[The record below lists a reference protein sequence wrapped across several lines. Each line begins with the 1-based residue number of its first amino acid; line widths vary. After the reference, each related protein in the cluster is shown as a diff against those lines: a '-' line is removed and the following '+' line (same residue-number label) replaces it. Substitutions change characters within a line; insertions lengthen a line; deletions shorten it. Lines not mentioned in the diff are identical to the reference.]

1 MYGKNRVRIMSNTN
15 KDFLIEQNQDVA
27 NNFMALLSDFNYAD
41 EMELLEVGKL
51 NLILRKNL
59 SKEFETLYI
68 ALWYSCLKTSFP
80 ETYEAIFQIFL
91 DNNLTQKYKGAK
103 LQEIKSRIQLYIELL
118 GNTASTDLTPI
129 THHLLSFLNFDE
141 ATQPSIKMK
150 ITLHL
155 RKVYTYL
162 FERLI

>member
-1 MYGKNRVRIMSNTN
+1 MRNTN
-15 KDFLIEQNQDVA
+15 DDFLIEQNQDVA
-27 NNFMALLSDFNYAD
+27 NNFMALLSDFNFSD
-41 EMELLEVGKL
+41 EMELLEISKL

-80 ETYEAIFQIFL
+80 DNYEAIFQVFL
-91 DNNLTQKYKGAK
+91 ENNLTQKYKGAK
-103 LQEIKSRIQLYIELL
+103 LQEMKNRIQLYIELL

-141 ATQPSIKMK
+141 ATQPAIKMK

-155 RKVYTYL
+155 RKVYTFI

>member
-1 MYGKNRVRIMSNTN
+1 MSNVN
-15 KDFLIEQNQDVA
+15 EDFLMEQNQDVA

-41 EMELLEVGKL
+41 EMELLNISKL
-51 NLILRKNL
+51 NLIVRKNL

-68 ALWYSCLKTSFP
+68 ALWYDCLKTSFP
-80 ETYEAIFQIFL
+80 ETHEAIYQTFL
-91 DNNLTQKYKGAK
+91 ENNLTQKYKGPK
-103 LQEIKSRIQLYIELL
+103 LQEIINKVQLYIDSL

-129 THHLLSFLNFDE
+129 TNHLLSFLKFDE
-141 ATQPSIKMK
+141 ANQPTYKMK

-155 RKVYTYL
+155 RKVYTYI

>member
-1 MYGKNRVRIMSNTN
+1 MSNTN

>member
-1 MYGKNRVRIMSNTN
+1 MSNE
-15 KDFLIEQNQDVA
+15 DFLIEQNQDVA

-41 EMELLEVGKL
+41 EMELLNISKL

-80 ETYEAIFQIFL
+80 ETYEAIFQVFL
-91 DNNLTQKYKGAK
+91 KNNLPQKYK
-103 LQEIKSRIQLYIELL
+103 LYIELL

-129 THHLLSFLNFDE
+129 THHLLSFLKFE
-141 ATQPSIKMK
+141 EETQPAIIMK

-155 RKVYTYL
+155 RKVYTYI

>member
-1 MYGKNRVRIMSNTN
+1 MSNVN
-15 KDFLIEQNQDVA
+15 EDFLMEQNQDVA

-41 EMELLEVGKL
+41 EMELLNISKL
-51 NLILRKNL
+51 NLIVRKNL

-68 ALWYSCLKTSFP
+68 ALWYNCLKTSFP
-80 ETYEAIFQIFL
+80 ENYDAIFQTFL
-91 DNNLTQKYKGAK
+91 DNNLTTKYKGAK
-103 LQEIKSRIQLYIELL
+103 LEEIKNKIQLYIDSL

-129 THHLLSFLNFDE
+129 TNHLLSFLKFDE
-141 ATQPSIKMK
+141 ANQPTYKMK

-155 RKVYTYL
+155 RKVYTYI

>member
-1 MYGKNRVRIMSNTN
+1 MRNVNE
-15 KDFLIEQNQDVA
+15 DFLMEQNQDVA

-41 EMELLEVGKL
+41 EMELLNISKL
-51 NLILRKNL
+51 NLIVRKNL

-68 ALWYSCLKTSFP
+68 ALWYNCLKTSFP
-80 ETYEAIFQIFL
+80 ENYDAIFQTFL
-91 DNNLTQKYKGAK
+91 DNNLTTKYKGAK
-103 LQEIKSRIQLYIELL
+103 LEEIKNKIQLYIDSL

-129 THHLLSFLNFDE
+129 TNHLLSFLKFDE
-141 ATQPSIKMK
+141 ANQPTYKMK

-155 RKVYTYL
+155 RKVYTYI

>member
-1 MYGKNRVRIMSNTN
+1 MNNAN
-15 KDFLIEQNQDVA
+15 EDFLIEQNQDVA

-41 EMELLEVGKL
+41 EMELLNISKL

-80 ETYEAIFQIFL
+80 ESYEAIFRIFL
-91 DNNLTQKYKGAK
+91 EKNLPQKYKGAK
-103 LQEIKSRIQLYIELL
+103 LQEIITRIQLYIELL

-129 THHLLSFLNFDE
+129 THHLLSFLKFDE
-141 ATQPSIKMK
+141 ETHPAIIMK

-155 RKVYTYL
+155 RKVYTYI

>member
-1 MYGKNRVRIMSNTN
+1 MSNVDE
-15 KDFLIEQNQDVA
+15 DFLMEQNQDVA

-41 EMELLEVGKL
+41 EMELLNISKL
-51 NLILRKNL
+51 NLIVRKNL

-68 ALWYSCLKTSFP
+68 ALWYNCLKTSFP
-80 ETYEAIFQIFL
+80 ENYDAIFQTFL
-91 DNNLTQKYKGAK
+91 DNNLTTKYKGAK
-103 LQEIKSRIQLYIELL
+103 LEEIKNKIQLYIDSL

-129 THHLLSFLNFDE
+129 TNHLLSFLKFDE
-141 ATQPSIKMK
+141 ANQPTYKMK

-155 RKVYTYL
+155 RKVYTYI

>member
-1 MYGKNRVRIMSNTN
+1 
-15 KDFLIEQNQDVA
+15 
-27 NNFMALLSDFNYAD
+27 MALLSDFNYSD
-41 EMELLEVGKL
+41 EMELLEISKL

-80 ETYEAIFQIFL
+80 QNYDAIFQVFL
-91 DNNLTQKYKGAK
+91 ENNLTQKYKGAK
-103 LQEIKSRIQLYIELL
+103 LQEIKNRIQLYIELL

-141 ATQPSIKMK
+141 ATQPAIKMK

-155 RKVYTYL
+155 RKVYTYI

>member
-1 MYGKNRVRIMSNTN
+1 MRNAND
-15 KDFLIEQNQDVA
+15 DFLIEQNKDVA
-27 NNFMALLSDFNYAD
+27 NNFMALLSDFNYSD
-41 EMELLEVGKL
+41 EMELLEIGKL

-80 ETYEAIFQIFL
+80 ENYEAIFQVFL
-91 DNNLTQKYKGAK
+91 ENNLTQKYKGAK
-103 LQEIKSRIQLYIELL
+103 LQEIKNRIQLYIELL

-141 ATQPSIKMK
+141 ATQPAIKMK

-155 RKVYTYL
+155 RKVYTYI

>member
-1 MYGKNRVRIMSNTN
+1 MSNTN
-15 KDFLIEQNQDVA
+15 DDFLIEQNQDVA
-27 NNFMALLSDFNYAD
+27 NNFMALLSDFNYSD
-41 EMELLEVGKL
+41 EMELLEISKL

-80 ETYEAIFQIFL
+80 QNYDAIFQVFL
-91 DNNLTQKYKGAK
+91 ENNLTQKYKGAK
-103 LQEIKSRIQLYIELL
+103 LQEIKNRIQLYIELL

-141 ATQPSIKMK
+141 ATQPAIKMK

-155 RKVYTYL
+155 RKVYTYI

>member
-1 MYGKNRVRIMSNTN
+1 MSNVN
-15 KDFLIEQNQDVA
+15 EDFFMEQNQDVA

-41 EMELLEVGKL
+41 EMELLNISKL
-51 NLILRKNL
+51 NLIVRKNL

-68 ALWYSCLKTSFP
+68 ALWYNCLKTSFP
-80 ETYEAIFQIFL
+80 ENYDAIFQTFL
-91 DNNLTQKYKGAK
+91 DNNLTTKYKGAK
-103 LQEIKSRIQLYIELL
+103 LEEIKNKIQLYIDSL

-129 THHLLSFLNFDE
+129 TNHLLSFLKFDE
-141 ATQPSIKMK
+141 ANQPTYKMK

-155 RKVYTYL
+155 RKVYTYI

>member
-1 MYGKNRVRIMSNTN
+1 MSNVN
-15 KDFLIEQNQDVA
+15 EDFLMEQNQDVA

-41 EMELLEVGKL
+41 EMELLNISKL
-51 NLILRKNL
+51 NLIVRKNL

-68 ALWYSCLKTSFP
+68 ALWYNCLKTSFP
-80 ETYEAIFQIFL
+80 ENYDAIFQTSP
-91 DNNLTQKYKGAK
+91 DNNLTTKYKGAK
-103 LQEIKSRIQLYIELL
+103 LEEIKNKIQLYIDSL

-129 THHLLSFLNFDE
+129 TNHLLSFLKFDE
-141 ATQPSIKMK
+141 ANQPTYKMK

-155 RKVYTYL
+155 RKVYTYI

>member
-1 MYGKNRVRIMSNTN
+1 MSNTN
-15 KDFLIEQNQDVA
+15 EDFLIEQNQDVA

>member
-1 MYGKNRVRIMSNTN
+1 MSNVN
-15 KDFLIEQNQDVA
+15 EDFLMEQNQDVA

-41 EMELLEVGKL
+41 EMELLNISKL
-51 NLILRKNL
+51 SILVRKNL

-68 ALWYSCLKTSFP
+68 ALWYDCLRKSFP
-80 ETYEAIFQIFL
+80 DNYEAIFQTFL
-91 DNNLTQKYKGAK
+91 DNNLIKKYKGAK
-103 LQEIKSRIQLYIELL
+103 LQEIKNKVQLYIDSL

-129 THHLLSFLNFDE
+129 TNHLLSFFKFDE
-141 ATQPSIKMK
+141 ASQPTYKMK

-155 RKVYTYL
+155 RKVYTYI

>member
-1 MYGKNRVRIMSNTN
+1 MSNVN
-15 KDFLIEQNQDVA
+15 EDFLMEQNQDVA

-41 EMELLEVGKL
+41 EMELLNISKL
-51 NLILRKNL
+51 SLIVRKNL

-68 ALWYSCLKTSFP
+68 ALWYNCLKTSFP
-80 ETYEAIFQIFL
+80 ETYETIFQTFL

-103 LQEIKSRIQLYIELL
+103 LEEIKNKVQLYIDSL

-129 THHLLSFLNFDE
+129 TNHLLSFLKFDE
-141 ATQPSIKMK
+141 ANQPTYKMK

-155 RKVYTYL
+155 RKVYTYI

>member
-1 MYGKNRVRIMSNTN
+1 MRNE
-15 KDFLIEQNQDVA
+15 DFIIEQNQDVA

-41 EMELLEVGKL
+41 EMELLNISKL

-80 ETYEAIFQIFL
+80 ETYEAIFQVFL
-91 DNNLTQKYKGAK
+91 KNNLPQKYKGAK
-103 LQEIKSRIQLYIELL
+103 LQEIKNRIQLYIELL

-129 THHLLSFLNFDE
+129 THHLLSFLKFE
-141 ATQPSIKMK
+141 EETQPAIIMK

-155 RKVYTYL
+155 RKVYTYI

>member
-1 MYGKNRVRIMSNTN
+1 MDEKNRVRIMRNAN
-15 KDFLIEQNQDVA
+15 DDFLIEQNKDVA
-27 NNFMALLSDFNYAD
+27 NNFMALLSDFNYSD
-41 EMELLEVGKL
+41 EMELLEIGKL

-80 ETYEAIFQIFL
+80 ENYEAIFQVFL
-91 DNNLTQKYKGAK
+91 ENNLTQKYKGAK
-103 LQEIKSRIQLYIELL
+103 LQEIKNRIQLYIELL

-141 ATQPSIKMK
+141 ATQPAIKMK

-155 RKVYTYL
+155 RKVYTYI

>member
-1 MYGKNRVRIMSNTN
+1 MSNTN
-15 KDFLIEQNQDVA
+15 EDFLIEQNQDVA
-27 NNFMALLSDFNYAD
+27 DNFMALLSDFNYAD
-41 EMELLEVGKL
+41 EMELLNIGKL
-51 NLILRKNL
+51 NLVLRKNL

-80 ETYEAIFQIFL
+80 ENYETIFQLFL
-91 DNNLTQKYKGAK
+91 KNNFPKKYKGAK
-103 LQEIKSRIQLYIELL
+103 LQEMENRIQLYIELL

-129 THHLLSFLNFDE
+129 THHLLSFLKFDE
-141 ATQPSIKMK
+141 ETQPAIKMK